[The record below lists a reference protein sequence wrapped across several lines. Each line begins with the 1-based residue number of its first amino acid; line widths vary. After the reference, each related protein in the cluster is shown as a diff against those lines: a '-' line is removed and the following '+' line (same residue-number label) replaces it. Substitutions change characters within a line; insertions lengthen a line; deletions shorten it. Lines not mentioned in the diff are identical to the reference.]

1 MSKVIKSPVKKW
13 PGNITIS
20 DPLTFPQVQAIEDA
34 IGDDGEIK
42 KLRGTKLD
50 ARILPV
56 VLMCVEK
63 WDLENFTHDPFPA
76 SPRVASSTLIAFVF
90 NAILEVYTGEK
101 DIPNESSPLPI
112 DTQTGETEVQ
122 K

>member
-13 PGNITIS
+13 QGDITIS

-34 IGDDGEIK
+34 IGDGEIK

-50 ARILPV
+50 AQILPA
-56 VLMCVEK
+56 VLLCVEK
-63 WDLENFTHDPFPA
+63 WELENFTHDPFPA
-76 SPRVASSTLIAFVF
+76 SPRMASSQLIAFVF
-90 NAILEVYTGEK
+90 NGLMKVYIGER

-112 DTQTGETEVQ
+112 ETQTGESEAQ
-122 K
+122 S